1 MRRGLAHR
9 PRRSFARSCVDAL
22 RDRRTLVTV
31 IVASVF
37 MGPLVLLAISG
48 LVASLETR
56 AEQREV
62 YVSGL
67 AHAPTLRNF
76 LERQTY
82 TVKEAPADFEARLRT
97 SKFSDAVVVVPD
109 DFEAA
114 LVRGECAGR
123 RDRLRQRQPAL
134 GGGQRRG
141 SSACS
146 PASRASA
153 PC

>member
-1 MRRGLAHR
+1 MSRGLATVLTVFR
-9 PRRSFARSCVDAL
+9 KELRDAL

-31 IVASVF
+31 VVASVF

-76 LERQTY
+76 FERQTY
-82 TVKEAPADFEARLRT
+82 AVK
-97 SKFSDAVVVVPD
+97 
-109 DFEAA
+109 
-114 LVRGECAGR
+114 GAGR
-123 RDRLRQRQPAL
+123 NFDRSCR
-134 GGGQRRG
+134 
-141 SSACS
+141 S
-146 PASRASA
+146 
-153 PC
+153 